1 MSSTNPGQA
10 PPKAFTSQ
18 ASSGSLNGA
27 DGGPLKEAFQA
38 LRTLESVRHENVA
51 AERKNFDVLQSTF
64 RKMKGL
70 NNDSLPEYVRLQ
82 RQIIAYLHTP
92 QYVNYYKS

>member
-1 MSSTNPGQA
+1 MSSSTNPIKSFA
-10 PPKAFTSQ
+10 TQ
-18 ASSGSLNGA
+18 ASSGSLTGSS

-38 LRTLESVRHENVA
+38 LRTLESVRLENVP

-70 NNDSLPEYVRLQ
+70 NNDALPEYVRLQ
-82 RQIIAYLHTP
+82 R
-92 QYVNYYKS
+92 